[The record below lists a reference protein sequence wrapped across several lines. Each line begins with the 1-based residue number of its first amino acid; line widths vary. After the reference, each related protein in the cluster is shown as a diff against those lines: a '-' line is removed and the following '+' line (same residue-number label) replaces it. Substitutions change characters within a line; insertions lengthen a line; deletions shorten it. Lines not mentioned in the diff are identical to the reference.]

1 MTDAIENIISFEV
14 AGELVSCLIRYNI
27 EISYPTGYISNNR
40 DLHGIRL
47 YNISLDAIIPRPKN
61 IEENI
66 EKNLETVVY
75 SPKVYGTW
83 NGGKSL
89 VSKAHAIYSWR
100 GSHNEWELRDSKIY
114 YNTKMTGMW
123 DNVSKEPKMDRLVI
137 ELEPGAEGTIEK
149 TSDLS
154 TRRSQ
159 RAQSLKL
166 FQFSLG
172 VSNASAFSARSA
184 VKLEDILISL

>member
-1 MTDAIENIISFEV
+1 MFIGASFLI
-14 AGELVSCLIRYNI
+14 LVPIFNFSPSQPFNFQPLFSTFSTLQPFSAFTFI
-27 EISYPTGYISNNR
+27 TGYIHCFYPVSYSSN
-40 DLHGIRL
+40 
-47 YNISLDAIIPRPKN
+47 SLTFKTFKPSI
-61 IEENI
+61 
-66 EKNLETVVY
+66 
-75 SPKVYGTW
+75 SPKWPSSET
-83 NGGKSL
+83 KTP
-89 VSKAHAIYSWR
+89 SK
-100 GSHNEWELRDSKIY
+100 
-114 YNTKMTGMW
+114 
-123 DNVSKEPKMDRLVI
+123 
-137 ELEPGAEGTIEK
+137 GTIEK